1 MTNGTAKGFRKIL
14 SNVPKL
20 GKSCMIVVY
29 RLWSQSGECSTAE
42 IVVHAGGNY
51 VPDATGVFAGWLR
64 PPVTNAVCIAPL
76 YEWRIKI
83 TRMAF
88 ITKND
93 VLVVL
98 RYQIDEDSIL
108 LASAKSHEIES
119 IMGPSDTE
127 RLRGCSCRWINSFAL
142 KVFFYSPA
150 TFK

>member
-1 MTNGTAKGFRKIL
+1 
-14 SNVPKL
+14 
-20 GKSCMIVVY
+20 
-29 RLWSQSGECSTAE
+29 
-42 IVVHAGGNY
+42 
-51 VPDATGVFAGWLR
+51 
-64 PPVTNAVCIAPL
+64 
-76 YEWRIKI
+76 
-83 TRMAF
+83 MAF

-98 RYQIDEDSIL
+98 RYQIDEVSIL

-127 RLRGCSCRWINSFAL
+127 RLRGRSYRWINSFAR